1 VFVSPSLIAQTDA
14 AVEETLHNSSWL
26 DVATVLPPS
35 LAPADVAQ
43 LLDKCGGVTRD
54 AEHKRGQVSL
64 LGGGNALQMVVTL
77 PVVCVAC
84 RISTA
89 RALAACAAAG
99 ANITISR
106 CHKETALRSGPNV
119 AFG

>member
-1 VFVSPSLIAQTDA
+1 MFVSPSLIAQTDA

-77 PVVCVAC
+77 PVVCRAVAGHCC
-84 RISTA
+84 RA
-89 RALAACAAAG
+89 AVLPAGLAQPALW
-99 ANITISR
+99 
-106 CHKETALRSGPNV
+106 LRVQQLTPT
-119 AFG
+119 